1 MIDLHHPTARA
12 VIAEIAEAL
21 RERAAAHRADVDVC
35 VDECQYDDAG
45 TCHTR
50 ACECSAIADFV
61 AAYARFYPDNGE
73 DQP

>member
-1 MIDLHHPTARA
+1 MTSLHHPTART

-35 VDECQYDDAG
+35 VDECRYDDAG

-50 ACECSAIADFV
+50 ACECESIADFV
-61 AAYARFYPDNGE
+61 AAYARFYPDSGE